1 MITVLCVFQSIIE
14 PTILMLY
21 AYLNQ
26 VFFENSSSAK
36 LSEYFGTVFVYYI
49 FLRIII
55 TIPALLFSY
64 LLLMAFLSKEK
75 LYNVN
80 FIMIFYLAVT
90 VLITSVFIFIDSS
103 TVHPIIIINITLIS
117 FAVVLLVASQKK
129 KLKFLSD

>member
-1 MITVLCVFQSIIE
+1 MFQSIIE

-75 LYNVN
+75 LYNLN

-129 KLKFLSD
+129 KL